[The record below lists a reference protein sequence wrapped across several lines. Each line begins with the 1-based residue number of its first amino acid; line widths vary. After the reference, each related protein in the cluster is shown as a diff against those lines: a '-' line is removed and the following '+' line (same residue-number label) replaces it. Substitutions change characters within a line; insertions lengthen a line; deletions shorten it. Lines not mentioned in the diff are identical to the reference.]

1 MTVADR
7 VFLLV
12 SELRHSGI
20 PISVAETEDAMC
32 ALMQIPIERRPVFRS
47 ALAAALVKEPQARRT
62 FDRFF
67 DIVFPPGSDGQT
79 SESPDNDLL
88 EELTV
93 AERLSRAVK
102 EMDEQAMREIA
113 QQLVDQEAD
122 VDPNARVSDEHYE
135 YRALRGLDL
144 QDLIKRLV
152 EEDVSGKG
160 RSALGRRLLEEDFQ
174 DRMDRFGQEVA
185 EAIRSQRRQGLSKEQ
200 QFQKEAREAPEEVDF
215 LWAKG
220 SDIDSLRSALYPLS
234 RRLALRLSNKRR
246 RARAGRLDLRRTIR
260 RSLSTGGV
268 MIDPRFRRPTVGKP
282 ELWVLCDISGSM
294 RSFARFTLELVYAL
308 STQFQRVRSFV
319 FIDALDEVTD
329 KLDASGDLMTGLERI
344 DSEANVVYLDGQSWY
359 GNCFEQFWLTYG
371 RELSPR
377 ATVLVLG
384 DARNNFRST
393 GAERVGEI
401 KKKVRQ
407 LWWLNPEPRAYWGSA
422 DSVAD
427 EFEPMTHEMVE
438 CRNLKQLEAFVARAL

>member
-1 MTVADR
+1 MTVADG
-7 VFLLV
+7 VFQLV

-47 ALAAALVKEPQARRT
+47 ALATALVKEPQARRT

-67 DIVFPPGSDGQT
+67 DIVFPPGSNGQT
-79 SESPDNDLL
+79 SGSPDNDLL

-113 QQLVDQEAD
+113 QQLVDEEAD

-185 EAIRSQRRQGLSKEQ
+185 EAIRSQR
-200 QFQKEAREAPEEVDF
+200 
-215 LWAKG
+215 
-220 SDIDSLRSALYPLS
+220 
-234 RRLALRLSNKRR
+234 
-246 RARAGRLDLRRTIR
+246 
-260 RSLSTGGV
+260 
-268 MIDPRFRRPTVGKP
+268 
-282 ELWVLCDISGSM
+282 
-294 RSFARFTLELVYAL
+294 
-308 STQFQRVRSFV
+308 
-319 FIDALDEVTD
+319 
-329 KLDASGDLMTGLERI
+329 
-344 DSEANVVYLDGQSWY
+344 
-359 GNCFEQFWLTYG
+359 
-371 RELSPR
+371 
-377 ATVLVLG
+377 
-384 DARNNFRST
+384 
-393 GAERVGEI
+393 
-401 KKKVRQ
+401 
-407 LWWLNPEPRAYWGSA
+407 
-422 DSVAD
+422 
-427 EFEPMTHEMVE
+427 
-438 CRNLKQLEAFVARAL
+438 